1 MFARQSTAGSVL
13 IGPIRDNLGA
23 AVTTAVIGDIKVS
36 KAGGAPAALNGSA
49 TLTHRHTGHY
59 SLTVT
64 AADRDTVG
72 VNTYTLDRGTDQME
86 PQREQVME
94 EPAFDVSYAA
104 GVVAPSTPAEI
115 ATAVGVVV
123 AALTLNVNLAQ
134 LNGTPIQGDG
144 TVANP
149 WRTA

>member
-94 EPAFDVSYAA
+94 EPAFDV
-104 GVVAPSTPAEI
+104 
-115 ATAVGVVV
+115 